1 MLLIHGD
8 DDRNVPFI
16 AVGQPGWRR
25 CASGTSRCEQLVF
38 PDEVHDFLR
47 HGNWIRAYKASADF
61 LQRKLAGRKG
71 SGSH

>member
-8 DDRNVPFI
+8 DDRNVSFI
-16 AVGQPGWRR
+16 QSINLVAALRKRNVEV
-25 CASGTSRCEQLVF
+25 EQLVF

-71 SGSH
+71 SGSQ